1 MFRAII
7 PGSNSQDKGCTH
19 LSSYQ
24 MENSRSR
31 NKDAKDDKLD
41 GPELS
46 VDDTELTTNEKPARV
61 RVETLVRKGH
71 AAA

>member
-1 MFRAII
+1 MFQAII

-24 MENSRSR
+24 TDNSRSR
-31 NKDAKDDKLD
+31 NKDTKDDKLD
-41 GPELS
+41 GLKLS
-46 VDDTELTTNEKPARV
+46 IDDTELTTSEELACV
-61 RVETLVRKGH
+61 RVETLVREGH